1 MALQNGTVSYTS
13 VLNNYCTFTCL
24 AGIIML
30 FHLKHLQFDAL
41 FGSWFLTIYLF
52 IYFFFV
58 IGTGF
63 SVLLEH
69 LPVVFSSRDKNVPRE
84 NNNLFIEK

>member
-41 FGSWFLTIYLF
+41 FGSWFLTI
-52 IYFFFV
+52 FFFFFFLSLV
-58 IGTGF
+58 L
-63 SVLLEH
+63 VLLEH
-69 LPVVFSSRDKNVPRE
+69 LPVVFSSRDKNVPSE

>member
-41 FGSWFLTIYLF
+41 FGSWFLTI
-52 IYFFFV
+52 FFFFFLSLV
-58 IGTGF
+58 L
-63 SVLLEH
+63 VLLEH
-69 LPVVFSSRDKNVPRE
+69 LPVVFSSRDKNVPSE

>member
-1 MALQNGTVSYTS
+1 
-13 VLNNYCTFTCL
+13 
-24 AGIIML
+24 ML

-41 FGSWFLTIYLF
+41 FGSWFLTILF
-52 IYFFFV
+52 MFFV

-69 LPVVFSSRDKNVPRE
+69 LPLVFSSRDKNVPRE

>member
-1 MALQNGTVSYTS
+1 ML
-13 VLNNYCTFTCL
+13 CL
-24 AGIIML
+24 GVG
-30 FHLKHLQFDAL
+30 FLQF
-41 FGSWFLTIYLF
+41 IYF
-52 IYFFFV
+52 FFFFV

-63 SVLLEH
+63 SVLLEN

>member
-30 FHLKHLQFDAL
+30 FHLKHLQLDAL
-41 FGSWFLTIYLF
+41 FGSWFLTN
-52 IYFFFV
+52 FFFFLV

-63 SVLLEH
+63 SVLLQH